1 MNTLSKIFG
10 LIVLILI
17 ISGAYLFI
25 TDYFSPKWSVNEETF
40 VAAGDTKIF
49 SFDIKPGENLEIEY
63 KANSL
68 LEIRLVDQP
77 NYEIRQNGGFYK
89 YQELP
94 SLSTDGKILF
104 EAPHGGKWYLILYN
118 RTDRYADI
126 NINVRIVSNR

>member
-10 LIVLILI
+10 LIVIILI
-17 ISGAYLFI
+17 ISGAYLFV
-25 TDYFSPKWSVNEETF
+25 TDYFSPKWSVREETF

-49 SFDIKPGENLEIEY
+49 AFDLKPGDSLEIEY

-77 NYEIRQNGGFYK
+77 NYELRQNEGFYK
-89 YQELP
+89 YDELP
-94 SLSTDGKILF
+94 SLSTDGTILW
-104 EAPHGGKWYLILYN
+104 EATHGGKWYLILYN

-126 NINVRIVSNR
+126 SLNVRIVNN